1 MYFFCLY
8 QRGFGCIL
16 DPRIGIGSSFFFL
29 VDESE
34 HVFFCDDVVVVIVVV
49 VVVVQAKHRRKKE
62 TLGVCVCFCFP
73 DFFVRS
79 LGSLEAA
86 YFAGVRYL
94 FCTEVVAD
102 VVGLELASCGGWGG
116 LSCNVEPRVCIAC
129 EVHFQTLL
137 GRKLLQ
143 LFLSWGVCVC
153 VCFFLGWQIIS
164 RQTQLLVSNFGFL

>member
-1 MYFFCLY
+1 VCIFVFLISLY
-8 QRGFGCIL
+8 AR
-16 DPRIGIGSSFFFL
+16 
-29 VDESE
+29 
-34 HVFFCDDVVVVIVVV
+34 
-49 VVVVQAKHRRKKE
+49 
-62 TLGVCVCFCFP
+62 LGP
-73 DFFVRS
+73 
-79 LGSLEAA
+79 LEAA

-143 LFLSWGVCVC
+143 LFLSWCVCVC
-153 VCFFLGWQIIS
+153 VFFFGVANYFETDPTAGL
-164 RQTQLLVSNFGFL
+164 QLWVSVTLS

>member
-1 MYFFCLY
+1 MDQVFSLKIF
-8 QRGFGCIL
+8 
-16 DPRIGIGSSFFFL
+16 

-34 HVFFCDDVVVVIVVV
+34 HIFFCDDVVVVIVVV
-49 VVVVQAKHRRKKE
+49 VVVVVVVGVQAKHRRKKE
-62 TLGVCVCFCFP
+62 RKPWCVCVFFGFP

-86 YFAGVRYL
+86 CFAGVRYL
-94 FCTEVVAD
+94 FCTELVAD

-143 LFLSWGVCVC
+143 LLLSWGFVF
-153 VCFFLGWQIIS
+153 FFLGGGKLFQD
-164 RQTQLLVSNFGFL
+164 VSNFGFL